1 VLKYR
6 LVMALF
12 HFKAMK
18 TDGTSYEGD
27 LDVLDRPAL
36 FKEIKTR
43 GDTVIF
49 IEEKEHEESDSL
61 VKKANAWFAGLI
73 GHVSAQDKIMFAR
86 NLGAMISAG
95 LSLSRALMVLEKQIH
110 NKKFKE
116 IIASLNS
123 EISQGKSLS
132 TAMKLYPEVF
142 SNLFVSMTKAGEE
155 SGGLSESLRI
165 VALQMDNTNRL
176 QKKIKGAMIYPGII
190 LCVIGIVAVLM
201 LVFVVPSITGT
212 FTEMKVELPMST
224 KLIIFASNA
233 FQHNFLLVLF
243 LFLLVGGSLYYFY
256 KTPRGQRWFEFTI
269 LRLPVIGELVK
280 ETNSARTA
288 RTLSSLITSGV
299 PIAEAIQITGEV
311 VQNSYY
317 RAVIAEAYEN
327 VGKGITVSSIFT
339 KYENLYPVFVG
350 EMMSVGEET
359 GKMPEMLM
367 GVAAYYESEVEQKTK
382 DMSTIIEPVLMV
394 FIGIAVGFFAVSMIL
409 PIYSLMDTV

>member
-1 VLKYR
+1 
-6 LVMALF
+6 MALF
-12 HFKAMK
+12 HFKAIK

-36 FKEIKTR
+36 FKEIKSR
-43 GDTVIF
+43 GDTVIL
-49 IEEKEHEESDSL
+49 IEEKEHEEGNSL
-61 VKKANAWFAGLI
+61 VKKANAWFAGLL
-73 GHVSAQDKIMFAR
+73 GRVSTQDKIMFAR

-95 LSLSRALMVLEKQIH
+95 LSLSRALVVLEKQIH

-116 IIASLNS
+116 IIVSLNQ

-132 TAMKLYPEVF
+132 QAMMSYPEVF

-165 VALQMDNTNRL
+165 VALQMDNNNRL
-176 QKKIKGAMIYPGII
+176 QKKIKGAMIYPAII
-190 LCVIGIVAVLM
+190 LCLIAVVAVLM
-201 LVFVVPSITGT
+201 FIFVVPSITGT
-212 FTEMKVELPMST
+212 FREMKVELPMST
-224 KLIIFASNA
+224 KMIIFISDMLKN
-233 FQHNFLLVLF
+233 NSLWVLLIVLVL
-243 LFLLVGGSLYYFY
+243 STALYYFW

-299 PIAEAIQITGEV
+299 PIAEAIKITGEV
-311 VQNSYY
+311 VQNSHY
-317 RAVIAEAYEN
+317 RDVIAEAYDN
-327 VGKGITVSSIFT
+327 VGKGVTVSSIFT
-339 KYENLYPVFVG
+339 KHENLYPVFVG

-382 DMSTIIEPVLMV
+382 DMSTIIEPILMI
-394 FIGIAVGFFAVSMIL
+394 FIGVAVGFFAVSMIL